1 MTNTNDNIGL
11 NFLIES
17 IFGKDFGETLDNT
30 VKRSTNNSTFNNS
43 PFKDDLDFEVKVSED
58 KENVTVKVVRENS
71 TQLSSEKPFIA
82 HLGKNSKVT
91 IKLEDYEYDKDLSD
105 QGNAKQIVQYYLTEH
120 NDLLD
125 ILEAV
130 DEDDSDIFKTSV
142 DTAEEAVKTVIN
154 IVKHTHIVP
163 VVEFPAKITFDVI
176 AELKEKE
183 LEPIIY
189 PAGDKN
195 VLTF

>member
-1 MTNTNDNIGL
+1 MTYTNEFNING
-11 NFLIES
+11 LIEN
-17 IFGKDFGETLDNT
+17 ILGKDLVETLDNT
-30 VKRSTNNSTFNNS
+30 VKYSTNNSTFNNS
-43 PFKDDLDFEVKVSED
+43 PFKDDLDFEVKVSDD
-58 KENVTVKVVRENS
+58 KENITVKVVRESS
-71 TQLSSEKPFIA
+71 TQLSTEKPFIA

-105 QGNAKQIVQYYLTEH
+105 QGNAKQIVQYYLAEH
-120 NDLLD
+120 SDLLD